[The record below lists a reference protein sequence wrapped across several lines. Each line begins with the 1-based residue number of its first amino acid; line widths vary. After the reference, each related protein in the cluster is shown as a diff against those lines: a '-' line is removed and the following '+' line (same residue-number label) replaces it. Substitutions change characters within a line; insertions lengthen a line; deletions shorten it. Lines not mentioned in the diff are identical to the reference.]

1 LKPRYNGNTMKKLLK
16 NKLLLSGVVGL
27 LLGAAIIL
35 GVRFVTYKMPAIV
48 HYHANFAVYVNG
60 VREPFKGL
68 GYYEETAAKA
78 CMLTPVD
85 TPKERAHMHDN
96 VSDVVHVEDHLVT
109 WGNFM
114 QNLGWG
120 LGDDYLKTKDT
131 MLVNNDTSTL
141 SFILNGQQ
149 VESISD
155 QIIQDKDRLLIS
167 YGSANS
173 LTLQAQYKTI
183 ARTAGTYDSAKDPA
197 SCSAGHSEVTT
208 LERLQH
214 LF

>member
-1 LKPRYNGNTMKKLLK
+1 MMKKHLK
-16 NKLLLSGVVGL
+16 NKLLLSAVVGL
-27 LLGAAIIL
+27 LLGVVIIL
-35 GVRFVTYKMPAIV
+35 GIRFVTYKMPAVV
-48 HYHANFAVYVNG
+48 HYHANFAIYVNG
-60 VREPFKGL
+60 VREPFKGF

-109 WGNFM
+109 WGNLM

-120 LGDDYLKTKDT
+120 LGNDYLRTKDT
-131 MLVNNDTSTL
+131 MLVNNDTSKL
-141 SFILNGQQ
+141 SFILNGQP

-167 YGSANS
+167 YGTADSSA
-173 LTLQAQYKTI
+173 LQGQYKTI
-183 ARTAGTYDSAKDPA
+183 STSAATYDSTKDPA
-197 SCSAGHSEVTT
+197 SCSAGHNEVTT